1 MENFKISHNK
11 KIKESQLKIKKIS
24 NSISNSDL
32 LEFTKLI
39 DFFNLE
45 YKWPEMFTIQDVN
58 KRIENKETAFLL
70 FYKNTSIGYVWFK
83 TINENTCFGYNLYV
97 TKKEK
102 RPAFSPY
109 WFYKNVTDYMLIDY
123 DTIHVEVNEWNYA
136 IIDIIKSIGY
146 YK

>member
-70 FYKNTSIGYVWFK
+70 YYKNTSIGYVWFK
-83 TINENTCFGYNLYV
+83 KINENTCFGYNLYV

-109 WFYKNVTDYMLIDY
+109 WFYNNVTDYMLIDY
-123 DTIHVEVNEWNYA
+123 DTIQVEVNEWNYA